1 MIEPPAIEAP
11 FQCPIARSLDVI
23 GERWTILILRELVR
37 SGPRKFQDFAHS
49 LQKATVVRA
58 ILDGGLSPCD
68 ARERYI
74 LSDEELTS
82 WHAACHHYG
91 IAGLQAKS

>member
-1 MIEPPAIEAP
+1 MKLPPA
-11 FQCPIARSLDVI
+11 
-23 GERWTILILRELVR
+23 GHKRW
-37 SGPRKFQDFAHS
+37 SS

-74 LSDEELTS
+74 LSDEELTN
-82 WHAACHHYG
+82 WHAAYHRYG
-91 IAGLQAKS
+91 IAGLQAKSTQYRRRSSIASASTRMPIGPVFWA